1 MIPQETIEQVRE
13 ASDITQIIGDYVRL
27 KKRGRNFIGLCPF
40 HTEKTPSF
48 TVTADKGIFYCF
60 GCGKGGN
67 VITFLME
74 HERMSFTEAV
84 RFLAGKANIIIRE
97 DKGQSQ
103 HRESLDRLG
112 YANQIAIDYFHSL
125 LLMKKY
131 NEVLQSYLHDKRKIS
146 KETVEEFSL
155 GLAGDEWD
163 GLIKYAGKKD
173 LSPEDLVRAG
183 LAIKSDSGKIFDRFR
198 ERLMIPIFNLS
209 GKPIAFG
216 GRTLKK
222 GENIKYMNS
231 PETPL
236 YAKGHVLYGLN
247 KSKDA
252 IRESDSV
259 LIVEGYFDLLS
270 LWQNGV
276 KNVVASS
283 GTAFTAQQARLLA
296 RFANNVYLFF
306 DADSA
311 GQKAAMRSVDALY
324 DAGLDVKVMLA
335 PKGEDPD
342 SVARTQGFAAI
353 AKLMKDAISYIPY
366 RLTEYNAG
374 KTGIVEKEKLIKEL
388 AALGQQISDPT
399 RRALFF
405 AEAARTLEVDQALF
419 SPVRNAQKANPSRV
433 TLTVKKRSS
442 EFELLSLLMHNPG
455 LIDTIFES
463 VSPDDFDSKSLSR
476 LYSAMI
482 QQYRTESRINAAT
495 LVGQFE
501 DETMTSLTSQLAATE
516 WEPDQIEVQTHKH
529 LALMIE
535 EKLKRIRSSLQ
546 KELTA
551 ASEAGDQQRAD
562 AILRQM
568 EQFGLYAH
576 KTKH

>member
-1 MIPQETIEQVRE
+1 MIPQETVEQVRE
-13 ASDITQIIGDYVRL
+13 ASDIVQIIGDYVRL

-48 TVTADKGIFYCF
+48 TVTQDKGIFYCF

-84 RFLAGKANIIIRE
+84 RFLAGKANIVIRE

-112 YANQIAIDYFHSL
+112 YANQVAIDYFHSL
-125 LLMKKY
+125 LVMKKY
-131 NEVLQSYLHDKRKIS
+131 VEVLQTYLHDKRKIS
-146 KETVEEFSL
+146 KETIEEFSL

-163 GLIKYAGKKD
+163 GLIKYAAKKD
-173 LSPEDLVRAG
+173 LTPEDLVKAG
-183 LAIKSDSGKIFDRFR
+183 LAIRSEAGKIFDRFR

-222 GENIKYMNS
+222 GESIKYMNS

-247 KSKDA
+247 KTKDA
-252 IRESDSV
+252 IRESGSV

-270 LWQNGV
+270 LWQVGI

-283 GTAFTAQQARLLA
+283 GTAFTPQQARLLA

-311 GQKAAMRSVDALY
+311 GQKAALRSVDSLY
-324 DAGLDVKVMLA
+324 DAGLEVKVIIA

-342 SVARTQGFAAI
+342 SVARSQGFAAI
-353 AKLMKDAISYIPY
+353 EKLQNDALGFIPY
-366 RLTEYNAG
+366 RLAEYKAG
-374 KTGIVEKEKLIKEL
+374 KSGIVEKEKLVKEL
-388 AALGQQISDPT
+388 GALGQQISDPT

-419 SPVRNAQKANPSRV
+419 SPVPGAQKVKRSMGS
-433 TLTVKKRSS
+433 LTVKKRPI
-442 EFELLSLLMHNPG
+442 EFELLSLLMHNSG

-463 VSPDDFDSKSLSR
+463 ISPDDFDSKSLSR

-482 QQYRTESRINAAT
+482 QQYRTERRIDAAT
-495 LVGQFE
+495 LVQQFE
-501 DETMTSLTSQLAATE
+501 DETMVSLTSQVAATE
-516 WEPDQIEVQTHKH
+516 WEPEQIEIETRRH
-529 LALMIE
+529 LTLMIE
-535 EKLKRIRSSLQ
+535 DKLKRIRASLQ

-551 ASEAGDQQRAD
+551 AAEAGDQKKAD
-562 AILRQM
+562 AIVQQM
-568 EQFGLYAH
+568 EQFGLYAD